1 MTLGLIREGTTI
13 KILVKEKIAQAGID
27 KLKAAG
33 FKVDVKTDM
42 TADELLEEIGKYDAL
57 VIRSATKVTEKVI
70 ERADNLKVIGRAGIG
85 VDNVDLEAATKRGII
100 VANAPQSN
108 IVSAAEHAIALMMA
122 CARNIAQ
129 ADASVKAGKWE
140 RGKFQGV
147 EVYEKTLGIIG
158 LGRIGTLVASRALGL
173 GMKVLAY
180 DPYVSKDRFAQLG
193 IERATTVEDVLK
205 VADFLTVHLPKTK
218 ETIGMFGEREFAMMR
233 DGIRLV
239 NTARGGIYQTEALVN
254 AIKNGKVAA
263 VGIDVFDEEP
273 PVGNPLLDFSL
284 TVCTP
289 HLGASTVEAQD
300 RAGTQIADQV
310 IAGLKGEFV
319 SNAVNIPLI
328 SVEAMEAVKPFLPLA
343 EKLGKLFNKLAEE
356 GIHSLDIEYV
366 GPISKYDTK
375 LLTIAVLKGVFD
387 GVVEEQVNYVNAPI
401 FAEERGI
408 EVNESKKS
416 SSQDYVNV
424 IRVKGRD
431 GGDDVMVAGTLVG
444 KKNQERFIN
453 VYKFDIDMVPSKY
466 IAFFRYEDVPGMIGK
481 VGTILGQYNIN
492 IANMQVGRKKLGGEA
507 LMGVNVDIPIPDNV
521 IEEIKNGAGISFAK
535 FMIL

>member
-1 MTLGLIREGTTI
+1 MIGEGI
-13 KILVKEKIAQAGID
+13 KIKVLVKEKIAQAGID

-42 TADELLEEIGKYDAL
+42 SADELLDEIGKYDAL
-57 VIRSATKVTEKVI
+57 VIRSATKVTEDVI
-70 ERADNLKVIGRAGIG
+70 ERADKLKVIGRAGIG

-108 IVSAAEHAIALMMA
+108 IISAAEHTIALMMA
-122 CARNIAQ
+122 CARNIPQ
-129 ADASVKAGKWE
+129 ANASVKMGKWE
-140 RGKFQGV
+140 RNKFQGV
-147 EVYEKTLGIIG
+147 EVYEKVLGIIG
-158 LGRIGTLVASRALGL
+158 LGRIGTLVATRALGL
-173 GMKVLAY
+173 GMRVLAY
-180 DPYVSKDRFAQLG
+180 DPYVSKERFAQLG
-193 IERATTVEDVLK
+193 IERAGTVDDVLK
-205 VADFLTVHLPKTK
+205 EADFLTVHLPKTK
-218 ETIGMFGEREFAMMR
+218 ETIGMIGDREFAMMK

-239 NTARGGIYQTEALVN
+239 NTARGGIYQLEPLVN
-254 AIKNGKVAA
+254 AIKTGKVAA
-263 VGIDVFDEEP
+263 IGVDVFDEEP
-273 PVGNPLLDFSL
+273 PVGNPLLEFDQ
-284 TVCTP
+284 VICTP

-300 RAGTQIADQV
+300 RAGTQIAEQV

-319 SNAVNIPLI
+319 SNAVNIPLV

-343 EKLGKLFNKLAEE
+343 EKLGKMFNKLAEE
-356 GIHSLDIEYV
+356 GIHSLDVEYV

-387 GVVEEQVNYVNAPI
+387 GVVEEQVNYVNAPV

-416 SSQDYVNV
+416 SSQDYINV
-424 IRVKGRD
+424 IRLKGRD

-453 VYKFDIDMVPSKY
+453 IYKFDIDMVPSKY
-466 IAFFRYEDVPGMIGK
+466 MAFFRYEDVPGMIGK
-481 VGTILGQYNIN
+481 VGTILGQHNIN

-507 LMGVNVDIPIPDNV
+507 LMGVNVDTPIPDEV
-521 IEEIKNGAGISFAK
+521 IEEIKIAAGISFAK
-535 FMIL
+535 FMVL

>member
-1 MTLGLIREGTTI
+1 MSCELIREGMTI
-13 KILVKEKIAQAGID
+13 KVLVKEKIAQAGID

-42 TADELLEEIGKYDAL
+42 TADELLDEISKYDAL
-57 VIRSATKVTEKVI
+57 VIRSSTKVTGEVI
-70 ERADNLKVIGRAGIG
+70 ERANNLKVIGRAGIG

-108 IVSAAEHAIALMMA
+108 IVSAAEHTVALMMA

-140 RGKFQGV
+140 RSKFQGV

-193 IERATTVEDVLK
+193 IGRAGTVDDVLK

-218 ETIGMFGEREFAMMR
+218 ETIGMFGEREFAMMK

-239 NTARGGIYQTEALVN
+239 NTARGGIYQIDALVS
-254 AIKNGKVAA
+254 AIKSGKVAA

-273 PVGNPLLDFSL
+273 PAGNPLLDFSQ

-289 HLGASTVEAQD
+289 HLGASTIEAQD
-300 RAGTQIADQV
+300 RAGTQIAEQV

-328 SVEAMEAVKPFLPLA
+328 PVEAMEAVKPFLPLA
-343 EKLGKLFNKLAEE
+343 EKLGKLFNKLAED
-356 GIHSLDIEYV
+356 GIHSVDVEYV

-408 EVNESKKS
+408 EVNESNKS
-416 SSQDYVNV
+416 SSQDYINV
-424 IRVKGRD
+424 IRVTGRD

-444 KKNQERFIN
+444 KKNQERFVNI
-453 VYKFDIDMVPSKY
+453 YKFDIDMVPSKY
-466 IAFFRYEDVPGMIGK
+466 MAFFRYEDVPGMIGK

-492 IANMQVGRKKLGGEA
+492 IANMQVGRKKIGGEA
-507 LMGVNVDIPIPDNV
+507 LMGVNVDLPIPDNV
-521 IEEIKNGAGISFAK
+521 IEEIKSGAGISFAK